1 MKRLC
6 LALIVVFMLATTAVA
21 DESRKVF
28 TNVSTDDV
36 NKAAMAIKFTHGIM
50 KSSGMPATLFFNV
63 YAVRLVNR
71 NVPSPMYPNGQSLL
85 QMLEAFQKDGGIVL
99 ACPMC
104 MKNVGGMTTADLY
117 PGVSAVE
124 GGGVKAASQPDTMI
138 LSY

>member
-1 MKRLC
+1 
-6 LALIVVFMLATTAVA
+6 MLAISAGA
-21 DESRKVF
+21 GQPQKVF

-36 NKAAMAIKFTHGIM
+36 NKAAMAVKFTHGLM
-50 KSSGMPATLFFNV
+50 KSKGMPATLFFNV

-71 NVPSPMYPNGQSLL
+71 YVPSPVYPTGQSLQ
-85 QMLEAFQKDGGIVL
+85 QMLDAFMKDGGTVL

-117 PGVSAVE
+117 PGVNAME
-124 GGGVKAASQPDTMI
+124 GGGANAASQPDTMI